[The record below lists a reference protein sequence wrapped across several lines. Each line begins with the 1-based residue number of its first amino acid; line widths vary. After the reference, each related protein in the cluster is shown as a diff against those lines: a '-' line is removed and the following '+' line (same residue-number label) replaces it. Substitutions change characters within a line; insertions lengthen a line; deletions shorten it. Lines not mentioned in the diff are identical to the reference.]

1 MPLRLH
7 HCKINAKTGICL
19 CAGHPRWQLS
29 HFDVTFCPAATC
41 MQLMWHSYQV
51 KQLVIYIFLLI
62 RLEGEIPFRIR
73 CAGQQEAFL
82 YHKVF
87 QEGVGVLVYLT
98 DVTTC

>member
-1 MPLRLH
+1 
-7 HCKINAKTGICL
+7 
-19 CAGHPRWQLS
+19 
-29 HFDVTFCPAATC
+29 

-62 RLEGEIPFRIR
+62 RLEGEMPFRIR

-87 QEGVGVLVYLT
+87 QEGVGVLHSDHLIKLASCVRRLKVADRCNLYIGT
-98 DVTTC
+98 WST